1 MHIKLS
7 MKFTASYG
15 TQKTIPFSKS
25 WIYVHLWMNI
35 ESHRHIVL
43 SCINP
48 VLLRQLKV
56 FHNTFETCFS

>member
-43 SCINP
+43 YQS
-48 VLLRQLKV
+48 R
-56 FHNTFETCFS
+56 FAATA